1 MSLKSCFARPSSQTA
16 PLLESKRS
24 GRNTELIPLSRL
36 VSAAVNLHDFTHLA
50 LNLGPR
56 VLRCTGLVT
65 RPAELGRLLSRN
77 LRSLCST
84 CAKTGERCELFFLFP
99 GQSCGDSS
107 SSLVHTPA
115 TRTHTHSG
123 NCGVSNSA
131 PNRTMTL
138 FL

>member
-84 CAKTGERCELFFLFP
+84 CAKTGERCELFFYF
-99 GQSCGDSS
+99 
-107 SSLVHTPA
+107 LVNPVGIPA
-115 TRTHTHSG
+115 ALWSTLLPPAHTRTVET
-123 NCGVSNSA
+123 VV
-131 PNRTMTL
+131 
-138 FL
+138 